1 MNNAKAA
8 PFSGVADG
16 APGVRSSSMTTCL
29 ASTATHTNPKSV
41 ILPLFY
47 TMGGYIPKVL
57 LDRAKSPQKR
67 VGECGE
73 MYEVTLRDTGLH
85 QDLVNVFDATILER
99 SIEGLISHSAIG
111 LQESDSVRSSRG

>member
-1 MNNAKAA
+1 
-8 PFSGVADG
+8 
-16 APGVRSSSMTTCL
+16 
-29 ASTATHTNPKSV
+29 
-41 ILPLFY
+41 
-47 TMGGYIPKVL
+47 MGGYIPKVL

-111 LQESDSVRSSRG
+111 LQESDREVYFCRDKSAQTLFEQSKDYWIHQAFTLLCYVFPRNPIIEAS